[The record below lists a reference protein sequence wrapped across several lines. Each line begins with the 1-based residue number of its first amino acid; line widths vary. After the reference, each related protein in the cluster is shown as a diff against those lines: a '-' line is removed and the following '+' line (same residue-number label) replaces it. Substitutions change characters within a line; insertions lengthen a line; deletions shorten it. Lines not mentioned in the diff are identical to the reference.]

1 MDYYVSVYKI
11 LICGLDL
18 LEPLIVFLIFSIFLS
33 DNFRKFSFNLRISL
47 TLSANACV
55 YEQPEFVNNSFCVD
69 LFNSLWN
76 FDFFSFSLDSL
87 ERIEG
92 GESKMEKLTS
102 FDVTGLSFLLLDL
115 LDREI

>member
-1 MDYYVSVYKI
+1 
-11 LICGLDL
+11 
-18 LEPLIVFLIFSIFLS
+18 
-33 DNFRKFSFNLRISL
+33 
-47 TLSANACV
+47 V